1 MSEILVLGD
10 YEYRGYMDGNG
21 QIFVNLTPNSI
32 YLNDYANKV
41 IIPQSGKMIGVIFNS
56 TIPRISG
63 IPPSRRNV
71 IFIVETA
78 VKSLVNRS
86 DFCVGVELDSL
97 KEGVVLKPIYQI

>member
-41 IIPQSGKMIGVIFNS
+41 IIPQSGN
-56 TIPRISG
+56 
-63 IPPSRRNV
+63 
-71 IFIVETA
+71 
-78 VKSLVNRS
+78 
-86 DFCVGVELDSL
+86 
-97 KEGVVLKPIYQI
+97 